1 MESED
6 IKKLLHDINSSLTP
20 LIGFLRE
27 VTPKISNDPGLSSYH
42 SLAIKSAEKIKAA
55 VSREGEMKR

>member
-27 VTPKISNDPGLSSYH
+27 VEAKVSSDAGLSKYH
-42 SLAIKSAEKIKAA
+42 ALAIKSAEKIKAA
-55 VSREGEMKR
+55 ILGEV